1 MNLVQYIKELLYQY
15 ECVIIPQLGAFLTQP
30 TAIRIDREQGIF
42 FPPGKE
48 LSFNGLLTHNDGLLA
63 NYIAKRK
70 SISYESALQEIQQES
85 QQWRESLDLGT
96 AVILVGVGELRLN
109 SEQKIIFLPYNK
121 VNFDWNS
128 TGLTFFSKKKISKVK
143 EINPPTNTT
152 IYKNKFP
159 MENSKKEPLAFTPE
173 KKKEGPNYVKYAAV
187 GVIAIALVG
196 ASYYFGDQYLNDERV
211 KSTEIAQAKIKSN
224 VQEASFDLG
233 ELAAVELN
241 VISEDEA
248 AENNS
253 FEVQSGE
260 YFSVIAGSFREESNA
275 LKKLDI
281 LKANGFDDAS
291 LAKQSSDGLIRVAYG
306 RFKSKSEAIRL
317 YYFIL
322 NTLEEEA
329 WYLAE

>member
-1 MNLVQYIKELLYQY
+1 MHK
-15 ECVIIPQLGAFLTQP
+15 
-30 TAIRIDREQGIF
+30 
-42 FPPGKE
+42 
-48 LSFNGLLTHNDGLLA
+48 
-63 NYIAKRK
+63 
-70 SISYESALQEIQQES
+70 
-85 QQWRESLDLGT
+85 
-96 AVILVGVGELRLN
+96 
-109 SEQKIIFLPYNK
+109 QKL
-121 VNFDWNS
+121 
-128 TGLTFFSKKKISKVK
+128 
-143 EINPPTNTT
+143 
-152 IYKNKFP
+152 
-159 MENSKKEPLAFTPE
+159 
-173 KKKEGPNYVKYAAV
+173 
-187 GVIAIALVG
+187 
-196 ASYYFGDQYLNDERV
+196 
-211 KSTEIAQAKIKSN
+211 KSN

-233 ELAAVELN
+233 KLAALELN

-260 YFSVIAGSFREESNA
+260 YFSVIAGSFREKSNA